1 MTVDFAKAH
10 SCRASTIAIASMPL
24 LLNECRTHSV
34 RQYHGDINFLTC
46 AASKSFDVIAVVDA
60 ACERAFRA
68 LRCNGND
75 IIFNR
80 SILVSFD
87 VDFNSRHQMEALTWQ
102 EFSQSLKL
110 PLRSQC
116 EQGFSFIL
124 EFTTCVSMAIYITL

>member
-1 MTVDFAKAH
+1 MSAA
-10 SCRASTIAIASMPL
+10 RI
-24 LLNECRTHSV
+24 
-34 RQYHGDINFLTC
+34 QYVNIMATLIDMHCVI
-46 AASKSFDVIAVVDA
+46 DVIAVVDA
-60 ACERAFRA
+60 ACETAFRA